1 MTSFSSVRFKEEE
14 LYRPEKWC
22 LWQKWQR
29 IIHHRVFL
37 RGAVIKPKWDCTSLV
52 IYFTDHN
59 IYTNSITLLD
69 FYSAIHYSTSHTIS
83 ARQHGNAA
91 FSGEDSSRLHS
102 SRAAHRKETLQSQK
116 SRTRNPQA
124 KQENDNIKQR
134 NWTLRDGQITPRVV
148 LHHFAC
154 LMPRFIYTG
163 VTNSHSSLAGVVS
176 SSHLIP

>member
-52 IYFTDHN
+52 IYFTDHY

-69 FYSAIHYSTSHTIS
+69 FYSAIHYSTSRTIS
-83 ARQHGNAA
+83 AWQHGNAA
-91 FSGEDSSRLHS
+91 FSGEDSSRLQS

-116 SRTRNPQA
+116 SSTSNPQA
-124 KQENDNIKQR
+124 KQENGNRKQQ
-134 NWTLRDGQITPRVV
+134 NWTLRDGQVTQRVV
-148 LHHFAC
+148 LHHSAC
-154 LMPRFIYTG
+154 LMP
-163 VTNSHSSLAGVVS
+163 
-176 SSHLIP
+176 HLI